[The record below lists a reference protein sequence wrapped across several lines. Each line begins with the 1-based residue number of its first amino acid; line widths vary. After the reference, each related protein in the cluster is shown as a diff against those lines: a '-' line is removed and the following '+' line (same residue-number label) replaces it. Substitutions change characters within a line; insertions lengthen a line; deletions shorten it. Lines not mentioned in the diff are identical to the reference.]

1 MSPSA
6 FRATAREI
14 ADACCG
20 RIVSG
25 DPHAVAAGV
34 QSDSRALQPGNAF
47 FALRGERFD
56 GHGFIPQAVEI
67 GSRVIVV
74 DNVPDGVHLPQSVA
88 VVQVVETER
97 AMLALAA
104 WHRTRL
110 GARVIA
116 ITGSYGKTTVKEM
129 LGAMLSRCATCTT
142 APRSYNN
149 RIGVALTLLSASP
162 QDAFVVLEMGT
173 NAPGE
178 IDELA
183 RAARPHIGVITAI
196 AAVHTEGLGSLEGV
210 RDAKAELIPH
220 LPGDGLLVLNADQA
234 LCQALG
240 ARFDGWVL
248 TFGEQKK
255 ASVRVTHID
264 ATPEGCTFETLA
276 NRFALRSPARYNA
289 LNAAAAL
296 CVAHELDVPARE
308 ARAALAVLAMPALRY
323 EIRQLAGVRFVLD
336 CYNSNPDAL
345 RTTVKS
351 FVAEPAGGTRI
362 LVCGDMLELGA
373 ESARIHRKLGR
384 ELARSGLDMLVAVG
398 PMAAHM
404 LEGWDAVASA
414 ERAAVQFETAEDA
427 WRPLQHM
434 LQPGDAVL
442 VKGSRRMKLEA
453 IVERIAAAAD
463 SSQKEVA

>member
-1 MSPSA
+1 MPTSA

-14 ADACCG
+14 ADACRG
-20 RIVSG
+20 HIASG

-56 GHGFIPQAVEI
+56 GHDFVAQAVEI
-67 GSRVIVV
+67 GSRVVV
-74 DNVPDGVHLPQSVA
+74 ADNVPDGVHPPHRVA
-88 VVQVVETER
+88 VVQVDETER

-104 WHRTRL
+104 WHRTRMD
-110 GARVIA
+110 ARVIA

-129 LGAMLSRCATCTT
+129 LGAMLSRYATCTV

-162 QDAFVVLEMGT
+162 HDTFVVLEMGT

-196 AAVHTEGLGSLEGV
+196 APVHTEGLGGIEGV

-220 LPGDGLLVLNADQA
+220 LPADGLLVLNADQA
-234 LCQALG
+234 PCASLAE
-240 ARFDGWVL
+240 RFDGWVL

-255 ASVRVTHID
+255 ASVRVTRID
-264 ATPEGCTFETLA
+264 TTPDGCTFETLG

-296 CVAHELDVPARE
+296 CVAHELDVPPLE
-308 ARAALAVLAMPALRY
+308 AHSALAALKMPALRY
-323 EIRQLAGVRFVLD
+323 EVRELAGVRFVLD

-345 RTTVKS
+345 RTA
-351 FVAEPAGGTRI
+351 VANFASEPAGGTRI

-373 ESARIHRKLGR
+373 QSARVHRELGR
-384 ELARSGLDMLVAVG
+384 ELARSKLDMLVAVG
-398 PMAAHM
+398 PMAADV
-404 LEGWDAVASA
+404 LAGWDAVASA
-414 ERAAVQFETAEDA
+414 ERAGMHFETAEDA
-427 WRPLQHM
+427 WYPLQRM
-434 LQPGDAVL
+434 LRPGDAVL
-442 VKGSRRMKLEA
+442 VKGSRRMKLEV
-453 IVERIAAAAD
+453 IVERIAAGAAA
-463 SSQKEVA
+463 SRKAVA